1 MSDILLTSIV
11 PESLDGQ
18 RFDQALAKLFEQYS
32 REMLKNQIVLGRA
45 HLNNVSAKPRAK
57 VQVGDVLTLATAEI
71 TLVDNTIIP
80 QKIEF
85 EIVSETLDFIIVN
98 KPAGLVVHPG
108 AGNHDQT
115 LANGLVEKYPELSML
130 PRAGL
135 VHRIDKDTSGLLLV
149 ARQQH
154 SYTSL
159 NESMAARKIKRVY
172 EAVVN
177 GVPISGGTVNAPI
190 ARDHRQ
196 RTKMRIAPSGRNAVS
211 HFTILE
217 KFRRHSLLEVRLE
230 TGRTHQIRVHM
241 SSLGHTLV
249 GDTTYGARPIVP
261 KNCDENLKDTIRAFK
276 RQALHAKQLEFFY
289 PSSDQLQ
296 TFTANPPDDFGHL
309 ISELRCDVQRQAT

>member
-45 HLNNVSAKPRAK
+45 HLNNVSAKPKAK
-57 VQVGDVLTLATAEI
+57 VHAGDILTLATAEI

-211 HFTILE
+211 HFRILE

-261 KNCDENLKDTIRAFK
+261 KNCDENLKDTIRTFT

-289 PSSDQLQ
+289 PLPDQLQ
-296 TFTANPPDDFGHL
+296 TFTANAPDDFGHL
-309 ISELRCDVQRQAT
+309 ISELRGDVQRQAT

>member
-1 MSDILLTSIV
+1 MSNILLTSVV
-11 PESLDGQ
+11 PEALNGE

-32 REMLKNQIVLGRA
+32 REMLKNQIDLGRA
-45 HLNNVSAKPRAK
+45 LVNDASVKPKAK
-57 VQVGDVLTLATAEI
+57 VHTGDVLTLTVTE
-71 TLVDNTIIP
+71 TTQSENTIIP
-80 QKIEF
+80 QKMEF
-85 EIVSETLDFIIVN
+85 EVIAETPDFIIVN

-115 LANGLVEKYPELSML
+115 LANGLIEKYPELSML

-135 VHRIDKDTSGLLLV
+135 VHRIDKHTSGLLLV
-149 ARQQH
+149 ARRQQ
-154 SYTSL
+154 SYNSL
-159 NESMAARKIKRVY
+159 STSMAARKIKRVY

-177 GVPISGGTVNAPI
+177 GVPISGGTVNDPI

-196 RTKMRIAPSGRNAVS
+196 RTKMRIAPSGRDAVS

-217 KFRRHSLLEVRLE
+217 KFRRHSLLEIRLE

-261 KNCDENLKDTIRAFK
+261 KNCDDNLKNTIRTFK
-276 RQALHAKQLEFFY
+276 RQALHAKKLEFFH
-289 PSSDQLQ
+289 PTPNRLQ
-296 TFTANPPDDFGHL
+296 TFTAKPPDDFDHL
-309 ISELRCDVQRQAT
+309 ISGLRCDVRKQPT

>member
-32 REMLKNQIVLGRA
+32 REILKNQIILGRA
-45 HLNNVSAKPRAK
+45 LLNDVTAKPKAK
-57 VQVGDVLTLATAEI
+57 VHTGDALTLATAEI
-71 TLVDNTIIP
+71 TQDENTILP

-85 EIVSETLDFIIVN
+85 EVVSETTDFVIVN
-98 KPAGLVVHPG
+98 KPVGLVVHPG

-149 ARQQH
+149 ARQQQ

-159 NESMAARKIKRVY
+159 CEHMAARKIKRVY

-217 KFRRHSLLEVRLE
+217 KFRRHSLLEIRLE

-241 SSLGHTLV
+241 SHLGHTLV
-249 GDTTYGARPIVP
+249 GDITYGARPILP
-261 KNCDENLKDTIRAFK
+261 RDCADDLKQTIRTFK
-276 RQALHAKQLEFFY
+276 RQALHAKRLEFFH
-289 PSSDQLQ
+289 PSANQLQ
-296 TFTANPPDDFGHL
+296 TFTADPPNDFKKL
-309 ISELRCDVQRQAT
+309 VSELQLDVQK